1 MRTSLYVGA
10 ALATA
15 LAACAWPS
23 RPAGP
28 PTTVAA
34 RDMGAFATLAVAR
47 LPIAEA
53 TAGSEAAGMPA
64 ARAIDGN
71 PATAWASGQR
81 PGITWLRLRFEAP
94 HAFRRLRLRTGPMAP
109 GTTFKVDVSMD
120 GVAWEPASGRL
131 RIDSDAMEAREIFSR
146 GRFLRVRFFN
156 RVEAPVEQF
165 KVHELEV
172 LGEPIG
178 SQRGPAGPE
187 PLRVPLPAP
196 TGSAPAFSLAAIS
209 ADARR
214 QYPDWLAI
222 PPRNVSLTDGRLR
235 FDTALGNRG
244 PGYLQIRNVLSGAQ
258 KGTAIQELLDARFRI
273 IHRHPASRIVY
284 YANHG
289 HYHVE
294 GIATHELRRGGPA
307 GPLVIGTTKTS
318 FCVEDSYRFRDN
330 GLASRYPDCTMTLMG
345 ITPGFADVYSAS
357 LPEQQLDVRALP
369 AGTYTL
375 VVRVDPG
382 MRFLDAARGNNVAWT
397 QLTLDPK
404 TGALR
409 VLKTS

>member
-1 MRTSLYVGA
+1 
-10 ALATA
+10 
-15 LAACAWPS
+15 
-23 RPAGP
+23 
-28 PTTVAA
+28 
-34 RDMGAFATLAVAR
+34 MGAFATLAVAR

-53 TAGSEAAGMPA
+53 TADSEAAGMPA

-81 PGITWLRLRFEAP
+81 PGIAWLRLRLEAP

-120 GVAWEPASGRL
+120 GATWEPASGRL

-165 KVHELEV
+165 TIHELEV
-172 LGEPIG
+172 LGE
-178 SQRGPAGPE
+178 
-187 PLRVPLPAP
+187 PAP
-196 TGSAPAFSLAAIS
+196 TGSAPAFSLAALG

-214 QYPDWLAI
+214 QYPDWFAI

-307 GPLVIGTTKTS
+307 GPVVIGTTKTS

-382 MRFLDAARGNNVAWT
+382 TRFLDAERGNNVAWT

-409 VLKTS
+409 VIKTS